1 MKIYNNEIVEYDELL
16 DEPLDEE
23 SIADILGAG
32 PEVFCD
38 YDARRSSCSF
48 TGHRVISQEK
58 VHELI
63 PKLKS
68 TVLYLIS
75 KGVTEFH
82 TGGADGFDT
91 IAAGVVHEAAMT
103 HKHVR
108 LVLELPY
115 EKSFA
120 HLKKNAQ
127 EKRFYE
133 FIKSVADEVNVHG
146 QKPVSKLEAVK
157 SLYKRNRVLMD
168 KSYYCVCYMQE
179 ETGGTAYTVNYAKNL
194 DCNII
199 NLAKD

>member
-1 MKIYNNEIVEYDELL
+1 MKIYNNEIAEYDELL
-16 DEPLDEE
+16 DELLEEE
-23 SIADILGAG
+23 SISDIFGQG

-38 YDARRSSCSF
+38 YDTRRRSCSF

-82 TGGADGFDT
+82 AGGADGFDT

-115 EKSFA
+115 EKSFI

-157 SLYKRNRVLMD
+157 ALYKRNRVLID
-168 KSYYCVCYMQE
+168 KSYYCVCYMKE